1 MDRSAVVLKKHEK
14 HQKHQRG
21 GVLHFGQ
28 IRCRAEKAPKAPKA
42 PAGWGPSLW
51 TAPLSCPL
59 YSLFCSLLC
68 GAFGCF
74 LSACKPKNFSDFVL
88 FGAFQRL
95 HFPSPC
101 KNGYYVHYYVVLFG
115 AFSRLDITTLKR
127 LLSSCFSTTSFPIT
141 LQNRLSCSLLCCAFW
156 CFFST

>member
-1 MDRSAVVLKKHEK
+1 MLLLFLTLDEMNTTISVVNFFATAMFLFFPRWAIFKGKL
-14 HQKHQRG
+14 QLIFG
-21 GVLHFGQ
+21 AMVLNCS
-28 IRCRAEKAPKAPKA
+28 RDLR
-42 PAGWGPSLW
+42 
-51 TAPLSCPL
+51 PL

-68 GAFGCF
+68 GAFWCF
-74 LSACKPKNFSDFVL
+74 LSACKPKHFSDFVL

-127 LLSSCFSTTSFPIT
+127 LLSPCFSKTSFPIT
-141 LQNRLSCSLLCCAFW
+141 LNGYHCSLLCCAF
-156 CFFST
+156 